1 MLGKKALQASAGVTE
16 HHSQNLDEVRAA
28 VAKLAEWFG
37 DRGAAKVVNNING
50 ALITLDENIYA
61 VRSGSVELIAA
72 NVSAS
77 QTTTWRCWSL
87 KTSSCSLFGK
97 HR

>member
-1 MLGKKALQASAGVTE
+1 MLGKKDLQASAGVTE
-16 HHSQNLDEVRAA
+16 HRSQNLEALRAA
-28 VAKLAEWFG
+28 VAKLAKWFG
-37 DRGAAKVVNNING
+37 DRGAATVVNNING
-50 ALITLDENIYA
+50 ALITSDENVYA

-72 NVSAS
+72 SVSAS
-77 QTTTWRCWSL
+77 QTTWRCWSL